1 MILRPY
7 QQEAVDFLTTHRRA
21 FLVAPAGSG
30 KTVVGAFAA
39 AQCAVLGNIS
49 AERIAW
55 VANTK
60 EQVEQARTALES
72 VGAGEALVC
81 CMMAMPDLSF
91 HLLVVVDE
99 AHHSPASCWD
109 ATIATVRD
117 DAVLWGLSAT
127 PFGDDE
133 DRNDFLKQK
142 FQDFMFIERDE
153 VMAGGHLVPG
163 IVRPVDID
171 KPFEYDTEMRAELE
185 AEIKRWKARYRFIP
199 DHEIRKRVQWQLT
212 LKHLQ
217 GNLKRNAAIVNIARS
232 EFQQGETVIILVAS
246 IEHGE
251 VLASSIEGAEL
262 LHSKLPAKV
271 RRQRVEDLRSGKLRV
286 AVATSL
292 LDEGADF
299 PIAGV
304 LILAAGGRSATKTVQ
319 RAGRVMRPH
328 AGKEAGVV
336 YDFVDRGLAHANAQW
351 KARRRTYLDLGYSLE
366 EPISF

>member
-30 KTVVGAFAA
+30 KTICGVAALQRIDVPGLQVVW
-39 AQCAVLGNIS
+39 L
-49 AERIAW
+49 
-55 VANTK
+55 ANTQ
-60 EQVEQARTALES
+60 EQVQQAEAAIEQVGMWGAEFTVRCVASQIDVSHADVVVTDECHHYGAKSWLNVLRPALEK
-72 VGAGEALVC
+72 GARV
-81 CMMAMPDLSF
+81 
-91 HLLVVVDE
+91 
-99 AHHSPASCWD
+99 
-109 ATIATVRD
+109 
-117 DAVLWGLSAT
+117 WGLSAT

-133 DRNDFLKQK
+133 DRNLLIKKTFEDFL
-142 FQDFMFIERDE
+142 FIERDE

-217 GNLKRNAAIVNIARS
+217 GNVNRNAAIVNIARS
-232 EFQQGETVIILVAS
+232 ESQQGETVIILVAS

-251 VLASSIEGAEL
+251 VLASSIEGADL

-271 RRQRVEDLRSGKLRV
+271 RRQRVEDLRSGKLKV

-328 AGKEAGVV
+328 KGKTAGIV

-351 KARRRTYLDLGYSLE
+351 KARRRTYLELGYTIETL
-366 EPISF
+366 

>member
-7 QQEAVDFLTTHRRA
+7 QQEAVDFLTTHRRG

-39 AQCAVLGNIS
+39 AQCAVLGGIS

-60 EQVEQARTALES
+60 EQVEQARTALTA

-91 HLLVVVDE
+91 HLLVIVDE

-109 ATIATVRD
+109 ATIATVRA
-117 DAVLWGLSAT
+117 DAILWGLSAT

-133 DRNDFLKQK
+133 DRNTFLKKK
-142 FQDFMFIERDE
+142 FEEFMFIEREE

-163 IVRPVDID
+163 IVKPIDID

-217 GNLKRNAAIVNIARS
+217 NNAARNAAIVNVARA
-232 EFQQGETVIILVAS
+232 EMLQGESVLILVAS

-251 VLASSIEGAEL
+251 KLAEQIEGAAM
-262 LHSKLPAKV
+262 LHSKLPGKV
-271 RRQRVEDLRSGKLRV
+271 RRERVDDLRSGKLRC

-292 LDEGADF
+292 ADEGADF
-299 PIAGV
+299 PRLGCA
-304 LILAAGGRSATKTVQ
+304 ILAAGGRSSTKVIQ
-319 RAGRVMRPH
+319 RTGRVMRPH
-328 AGKEAGVV
+328 KGKTEGVV
-336 YDFVDRGLAHANAQW
+336 YDFMDRGLAHAHAQW
-351 KARRRTYLDLGYSLE
+351 KARRRVYLELGYTIE
-366 EPISF
+366 EAVGL